1 MVGCLCLAVVCTV
14 KWIRRI
20 QAEEAPAARPDPVP
34 HAMHGSNLEWLEQ
47 QLATKA
53 GGSQQKAD

>member
-20 QAEEAPAARPDPVP
+20 QAEAPPARPEPVD
-34 HAMHGSNLEWLEQ
+34 AMHGSNLEWLEQ

-53 GGSQQKAD
+53 EGSQQKVD